1 MSMEKDCDRG
11 SPDCVAAVALE
22 GASEPKL
29 VLAAS
34 AEPMKRTIKK
44 GRARAVLSSS
54 YVLLIITTPVRLSP
68 EWKVSGPRVA
78 SPYIKGLVP
87 ESALVPVPSRKQ
99 ATWTPV

>member
-1 MSMEKDCDRG
+1 MEKDCDRG

-54 YVLLIITTPVRLSP
+54 YVLLITQTPVSP
-68 EWKVSGPRVA
+68 TTSRAMK
-78 SPYIKGLVP
+78 IP
-87 ESALVPVPSRKQ
+87 ERTSFLI
-99 ATWTPV
+99 

>member
-1 MSMEKDCDRG
+1 MQVIVDE
-11 SPDCVAAVALE
+11 PVQFPCVAPVAFLRFPRL
-22 GASEPKL
+22 ALVAIVEPT
-29 VLAAS
+29 
-34 AEPMKRTIKK
+34 KRTIKK
-44 GRARAVLSSS
+44 GRVRAVLSSS